1 MTNHCVNAYS
11 VYDISI
17 DSVADKNKCKAQL
30 LFPKTSQ
37 FDLQNNIWYRNNRT
51 LEHESNTASFITERH
66 LRDHLPNLHC

>member
-1 MTNHCVNAYS
+1 MTNHCVNVYS

-37 FDLQNNIWYRNNRT
+37 FDL
-51 LEHESNTASFITERH
+51 
-66 LRDHLPNLHC
+66 